1 VPDLDEGMFKEFMEF
16 MTAKRQAEADNDD
29 GDEEVEIWNKEG
41 AGARVKKRDA
51 KPFLQSLGLLP
62 DPPAPTNDDDDG
74 KGKDKGKTR
83 PTGRTAATTT
93 AGQSTVRKYFSKG

>member
-1 VPDLDEGMFKEFMEF
+1 VPELDEGMFKEFMEF

-62 DPPAPTNDDDDG
+62 DPKPEPTDE
-74 KGKDKGKTR
+74 GKDKKNDAKSR
-83 PTGRTAATTT
+83 PTGRTAQTVGAQ
-93 AGQSTVRKYFSKG
+93 QSTVRKYFSKG

>member
-1 VPDLDEGMFKEFMEF
+1 VPEIDEGMFKEFMDF
-16 MTAKRQAEADNDD
+16 MTSKREAEADADD

-62 DPPAPTNDDDDG
+62 DPPAQKEGEDD
-74 KGKDKGKTR
+74 KGKDKGKAR
-83 PTGRTAATTT
+83 PTGRTSQTAAGTT
-93 AGQSTVRKYFSKG
+93 STVRKYFSNK